1 MDSLEKMDKM
11 SPSCSGSGQQS
22 VYDFSCK
29 PSSPVVPLNKSRK
42 DLRSPR
48 QPKEEKS
55 TKLEEI
61 INLKP
66 EPKPKP
72 GEKKSSPSTQPITHS
87 GYTNQ
92 HLGQNYDKRLLQ
104 EGGRGSQNST
114 SGTQDASR
122 LIQDT
127 RGNQSRQYSH
137 PTTTYHPGTQHSIPR
152 HTYMTPHYQYH
163 QVGVPGAPG
172 VPNQQTNSYPH
183 HSNSYSHVPV
193 TEMKNVSSFHQDPKY
208 SCSTHSSSSSSSYPP
223 SNLQDFNSRLILMFY
238 PGQIFK
244 EERTKKVTESFSKI
258 NSCFPIIVNST
269 NY

>member
-11 SPSCSGSGQQS
+11 SPCSGSGQQS

-48 QPKEEKS
+48 QTKEEKS

-61 INLKP
+61 SNLKP
-66 EPKPKP
+66 EPKLKP
-72 GEKKSSPSTQPITHS
+72 GEKKSSPSTQPLTHS

-127 RGNQSRQYSH
+127 RGNQSRQYSN

-193 TEMKNVSSFHQDPKY
+193 TEMKNVPSFHQDSKY
-208 SCSTHSSSSSSSYPP
+208 SCSTHSSSSSSSSSYPP
-223 SNLQDFNSRLILMFY
+223 SNLQDFNSRLIIIFY
-238 PGQIFK
+238 PGQIF
-244 EERTKKVTESFSKI
+244 
-258 NSCFPIIVNST
+258 NSCFPIID
-269 NY
+269 